1 MSGIEAPAGR
11 GASALQLDLRSP
23 PPHYVCTAPSP
34 SIVPCQ
40 QHPRQCVTGAASLHI
55 HQSHSLFSQQAS
67 CSRAKAPN
75 ARQDETGRPILLP
88 HVPRLPVQCLSA
100 LLASLGVRLLHHYN
114 LVHYIPASVP
124 RSLSLRALLGARY
137 LAVPC
142 GQDHHRRPI
151 TTQTEPVPSDER
163 QGPIGL
169 NSILRPPARSSKTSP
184 SDIRS
189 FDRLRLPLSCLLS
202 LACLLPKACQ
212 HQIPSICISHTRH
225 TCSTTP
231 RILT

>member
-1 MSGIEAPAGR
+1 MSVFSQEQQLHTPLACFPPHLSIGLSGLNLGSATVSGIEAPAGR

-23 PPHYVCTAPSP
+23 PPRYVCTAPSP

-67 CSRAKAPN
+67 CSRAEAPN

-88 HVPRLPVQCLSA
+88 HVRRLPVQCLSA

-124 RSLSLRALLGARY
+124 RSLSLRALLGATSLSRAGKTTT
-137 LAVPC
+137 AVPSQLRQNQC
-142 GQDHHRRPI
+142 RPMSGK
-151 TTQTEPVPSDER
+151 VP
-163 QGPIGL
+163 
-169 NSILRPPARSSKTSP
+169 
-184 SDIRS
+184 
-189 FDRLRLPLSCLLS
+189 
-202 LACLLPKACQ
+202 LA
-212 HQIPSICISHTRH
+212 
-225 TCSTTP
+225 
-231 RILT
+231 